1 MNLYKRATHQRPKG
15 SRVNPRQGARGLA
28 IGRAAFGAALLIVPE
43 RVAKGWLGDYAER
56 PAVHALIRSIGIRD
70 LVLGMI
76 AMHTLDHPEV
86 GPRWQATCAVVDS
99 VDLLAT
105 GAARKDLP
113 AAGVAGTALVAGGAA
128 AAGFYFARALK
139 QS

>member
-1 MNLYKRATHQRPKG
+1 
-15 SRVNPRQGARGLA
+15 VNPRQGARGLA
-28 IGRAAFGAALLIVPE
+28 IGRAVFGAALLIVPE
-43 RVAKGWLGDYAER
+43 TVAKGWLGDYAER
-56 PAVHALIRSIGIRD
+56 PAVHALVRSIGVRD
-70 LVLGMI
+70 VVLGMI
-76 AMHTLDHPEV
+76 ALHTLDHPEV